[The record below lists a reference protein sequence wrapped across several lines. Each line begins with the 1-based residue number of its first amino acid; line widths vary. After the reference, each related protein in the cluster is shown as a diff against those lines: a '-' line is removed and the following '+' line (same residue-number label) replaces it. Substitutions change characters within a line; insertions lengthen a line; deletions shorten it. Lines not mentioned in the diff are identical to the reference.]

1 MAKHGH
7 RPCTVCTHPHVRKI
21 DEMLVL
27 RSNTQQQIADRFGL
41 HYDAIR
47 RHLSNHVA
55 EEKRREIVL
64 AHAVADKQSV
74 ADALNSERIEVDTGL
89 RRIVREI
96 DALLQRAKS
105 NGDDPMALMSLR
117 EMRATLMDLAKLH
130 GNLKQELTVQVN
142 LNESPQ
148 FLTLREM
155 ILRVLERHPDARSD
169 FLTEMRRLQVGY
181 G

>member
-1 MAKHGH
+1 MTKRGH
-7 RPCTVCTHPHVRKI
+7 RPCTVCSHPHVCKI

-27 RSNTQQQIADRFGL
+27 RSSTQQQIADSFGL

-47 RHLSNHVA
+47 RHFTNHVP

-64 AHAVADKQSV
+64 AHSVADKQSV
-74 ADALNSERIEVDTGL
+74 ADALNGERIEVDRGL

-96 DALLQRAKS
+96 DALLQRAKK

-117 EMRATLMDLAKLH
+117 EMRTTLMDLAKLH
-130 GNLKQELTVQVN
+130 GTLRQELTVQVN
-142 LNESPQ
+142 LNDSPQ
-148 FLTLREM
+148 FQTLRDM
-155 ILRVLERHPDARSD
+155 ILRVLERHPDAKAD
-169 FLTEMRRLQVGY
+169 FLSEMRRLQVGY

>member
-1 MAKHGH
+1 M
-7 RPCTVCTHPHVRKI
+7 
-21 DEMLVL
+21 
-27 RSNTQQQIADRFGL
+27 
-41 HYDAIR
+41 
-47 RHLSNHVA
+47 
-55 EEKRREIVL
+55 L

-130 GNLKQELTVQVN
+130 GSLKQELTVQVN